1 MGMRTKVTAM
11 VACVCMLAGLASC
24 GGQTAAT
31 TAAGGTNG
39 GNSQPA
45 AAPAADQLD
54 GNTLSEPLKW
64 DKNGDLAKKL
74 NCMTLRDFHAKY
86 YSYLMGAGTGVYDD
100 ISCAI
105 VTDKDSA
112 TVPVLDAGGS
122 DMYYYG
128 TETINITDLTST
140 PITLDVDAT
149 KFKKMK
155 DMSYTGEMVVPSTKI
170 IAIAL
175 KKDLPS
181 SESNNF
187 RYDTDGATVKAGEK
201 KTATIKLMPQYT
213 DMVALKIN
221 KYTWLVKVL
230 N

>member
-1 MGMRTKVTAM
+1 MGMRTKATAM

-64 DKNGDLAKKL
+64 DENGDLAKKL

-86 YSYLMGAGTGVYDD
+86 ERYLMATDTYAD

-140 PITLDVDAT
+140 SITFDVDAT

-155 DMSYTGEMVVPSTKI
+155 DMSYPDEMVVPSTKI
-170 IAIAL
+170 IAIAF
-175 KKDLPS
+175 KKDLPP
-181 SESNNF
+181 SESSNF
-187 RYDTDGATVKAGEK
+187 TYDTDGATVKAGEK
-201 KTATIKLMPQYT
+201 KTATIKLRPQYT